1 MDNLVSIVEDKKAG
15 ARQQCSRCAH
25 CQAETSGSNPIV
37 HDGKPFCC
45 HGCCAAYQWLSAEG
59 LEQYYELKERFNATT
74 GNRGAEVTLDEMS
87 EFDSAWYAQRH
98 IRPVSATCLTSKIY
112 LEGIHCAACVWLLEK
127 MPKLIPGVLST
138 QVSLAR
144 STIEII
150 WEPAKVSLSRIAVEI
165 AKLGYRPHPLRGDEK
180 FEQRNRDLRH
190 QLAQVGIA
198 FACSG
203 NSMLLAAALYLGE
216 LYGMSYQHI
225 QFLRSASTIVGLV
238 ALLGPGWI
246 FLKGAL
252 SAIKTRTPH
261 IDIPVAIAL
270 SVGALSGI
278 WNTLRG
284 TGELYFDSLSML
296 VFLLLAGRYLQARQ
310 QQSAYDSFD
319 ILLQLT
325 PRKARR
331 VRDGATELVS
341 SESLL
346 VGDTIEVREGESFAA
361 DGFLIQGRTEVDQA
375 LLTGETLPVT
385 VEAGEPVF
393 AGTINRGSAI
403 RFRVTQAGEDSRVGK
418 LASSI
423 EKAAVQRTPLV
434 QLADRLAG
442 QFVLLILLVAAATAC
457 YCYFY
462 RPDSM
467 IDRVVSL
474 LIVACPCALGLA
486 TPLAISLALGEAARR
501 GILIRG
507 GDALQRLAK
516 GGILLLD
523 KTGTVTTGEIVV
535 RFNDLADEFWPY
547 VAALEGKSNH
557 PIARALTRYQS
568 HSNSLVHMSIP
579 ESIVNL
585 EYRLGGG
592 IKGIIDGN
600 TWFVGNQPFMEA
612 EGILLGEIIVQR
624 QNQYLAAGATPV
636 FIARNNQLVGTV
648 GVGDHLR
655 TDVAAVIESLQ
666 RTGWR
671 VGLLSGDHTHI
682 VNAIGNELG
691 LDPAL
696 VFGSKSPEEKQ
707 RVVEQLQQ
715 KQTSVVMV
723 GDGVN
728 DAVALA
734 QADVGVAV
742 KGGAE
747 ISLQAA
753 SIYLKNAELSSLLDL
768 SQAGKNTISAVR
780 RNFAAS
786 VLYNIFSVGL
796 AVAGV
801 IHPLVAAGLMPIS
814 SITVIGITLASQVF
828 PKTSV
833 RKQA

>member
-1 MDNLVSIVEDKKAG
+1 MDNSLSVVAEKEAG
-15 ARQQCSRCAH
+15 ARQQCTRCAH
-25 CQAETSGSNPIV
+25 CQTEIIGPTSIV
-37 HDGKPFCC
+37 HDRRPFCC
-45 HGCCAAYQWLSAEG
+45 HGCCVAYQWLTAEG
-59 LEQYYELKERFNATT
+59 LEQYYELRERFNANA
-74 GNRGAEVTLDEMS
+74 GNRGAEITLDEMS
-87 EFDSAWYAQRH
+87 DFDSAWYSQRH
-98 IRPVSATCLTSKIY
+98 IRPASAECLKSKIY
-112 LEGIHCAACVWLLEK
+112 LEGIHCAACIWLLEK
-127 MPKLIPGVLST
+127 MPKLVPGVLST

-144 STIEII
+144 STIEIV
-150 WEPAKVSLSRIAVEI
+150 WDPAKVSLSHIAVEI
-165 AKLGYRPHPLRGDEK
+165 AKLGYRPHPLRGDAR
-180 FEQRNRDLRH
+180 FQQRTLDLRH

-216 LYGMSYQHI
+216 LYGMSNQHI

-246 FLKGAL
+246 FIKGAL

-278 WNTLRG
+278 WNTLQG
-284 TGELYFDSLSML
+284 KGELYFDSLSML

-331 VRDGATELVS
+331 IRDGVTELIS

-361 DGFLIQGRTEVDQA
+361 DGFLIQGQTDVDQS

-385 VEAGEPVF
+385 VETGDPVF

-403 RFRVTQAGEDSRVGK
+403 RFRVAQVGEDSRVGK
-418 LASSI
+418 LASTI

-442 QFVLLILLVAAATAC
+442 QFVLLILLVAAFTTC

-462 RPDSM
+462 HPDSM

-486 TPLAISLALGEAARR
+486 TPLAISLALGEAARH

-507 GDALQRLAK
+507 GDALQRLAS

-523 KTGTVTTGEIVV
+523 KTGTVTTGEIDIL
-535 RFNDLADEFWPY
+535 FNDLADEYWPS
-547 VAALEGKSNH
+547 VVALEGKSNH
-557 PIARALTRYQS
+557 PIAHALTRYQS
-568 HSNSLVHMSIP
+568 QFESLAHMNIPNSIG
-579 ESIVNL
+579 NL
-585 EYRLGGG
+585 EYRPGGG
-592 IKGIIDGN
+592 MKGMVGGN
-600 TWFVGNQPFMEA
+600 KWRIGNQSFMEA
-612 EGILLGEIIVQR
+612 EGIALDETIMQR
-624 QNQYLAAGATPV
+624 QKQYLAAGASPV
-636 FIARNNQLVGTV
+636 YIARNNQVVGTV
-648 GVGDHLR
+648 GIGDHLR
-655 TDVAAVIESLQ
+655 ADIAAVIESLQ
-666 RTGWR
+666 LGGWR

-682 VNAIGNELG
+682 VNALGKELR
-691 LDPAL
+691 LDPKL
-696 VFGSKSPEEKQ
+696 VFGSRSPEEKQ
-707 RVVEQLQQ
+707 RVVQQLQQ
-715 KQTSVVMV
+715 NQTVVVMV

-753 SIYLKNAELSSLLDL
+753 SIYLKNAELSALLDL
-768 SQAGKNTISAVR
+768 SKAGKNTISAVR
-780 RNFAAS
+780 RNFVAS

-801 IHPLVAAGLMPIS
+801 IHPLIAAVLMPIS
-814 SITVIGITLASQVF
+814 SITVVGITLASQVF
-828 PKTSV
+828 PKNSA